1 MKKDSV
7 ERIAYSLKYK
17 IIIQGIG
24 LFFLAAGFCGCI
36 RSNIA
41 NLESR
46 GKNIVCFG
54 DSITKGKG
62 VELDQ
67 SYPAALAKMT
77 NYPVINAGINGD
89 ISSEAIKRVQT
100 DVLEREPLLVIIE
113 FGGNDYLN
121 KISLEETVKNTEEM
135 IKLVQAKG
143 AMVAIVDISNV
154 LFMGE
159 YRQEFKRLSKK
170 YRTIFIPKILED
182 IVTNEQL
189 KSDAIHPNARGYKI
203 IAHRVYRGIIPYLNQ
218 NTILRGISKSSLIL
232 PMLSGRV
239 N

>member
-1 MKKDSV
+1 M
-7 ERIAYSLKYK
+7 
-17 IIIQGIG
+17 
-24 LFFLAAGFCGCI
+24 FLAAGFCGCI
-36 RSNIA
+36 RSNIV

-67 SYPAALAKMT
+67 SSPAALAKMT
-77 NYPVINAGINGD
+77 NYPVINSGINGD

-159 YRQEFKRLSKK
+159 YRQELKRLSKK
-170 YRTIFIPKILED
+170 YRTIFIPRILED
-182 IVTNEQL
+182 IVTDEQL

-218 NTILRGISKSSLIL
+218 NTILRGTSKKLFDSSNAF
-232 PMLSGRV
+232 R
-239 N
+239 

>member
-1 MKKDSV
+1 MKKHKFF
-7 ERIAYSLKYK
+7 SL
-17 IIIQGIG
+17 ISG
-24 LFFLAAGFCGCI
+24 LFLLTLIIFPTGCT
-36 RSNIA
+36 RNNIA

-46 GKNIVCFG
+46 GKNIICFG

-62 VELDQ
+62 VELND

-77 NYPVINAGINGD
+77 SYPVINSGINGD
-89 ISSEAIKRVQT
+89 ITPEAVKRVQT
-100 DVLEREPLLVIIE
+100 DVLDREPLLVIIE

-121 KISLEETVKNTEEM
+121 KITMEETVRNIEEM
-135 IKLVQAKG
+135 IKSIQAKG
-143 AMVAIVDISNV
+143 AMVAIVDISND

-170 YRTIFIPKILED
+170 YRAIFIPRVLDD

-203 IAHRVYRGIIPYLNQ
+203 IAYRVYRGIMPSLNQ
-218 NTILRGISKSSLIL
+218 NTLLRGMQKKIFDSS
-232 PMLSGRV
+232 SVFR
-239 N
+239 